1 MTAPLTHTVRS
12 MTDCVAK
19 WRAVSLQ
26 SFWPANQ
33 LNELLWLIQMLG
45 REDVA
50 IYQYEQV
57 VNADWE
63 NIARGKPTQSVDDD
77 LHQMVWRTYT
87 WVLAAYE
94 LIRTVSQKLDTTAPR
109 HKVTAKARDLKYEF
123 ARLRVPFAK
132 FEPASKHKQ
141 TDYHFPVGCLHP
153 NRKLCWAVAEGVVIS
168 RMELSDQLLAFL
180 AELKTAGS
188 ENSVNSAPTSA

>member
-1 MTAPLTHTVRS
+1 MTANRI
-12 MTDCVAK
+12 DK
-19 WRAVSLQ
+19 WRDVSLQ

-33 LNELLWLIQMLG
+33 LNEMMWLIQMLG

-50 IYQYEQV
+50 IYHYEQM

-63 NIARGKPTQSVDDD
+63 NIARGRPTQAVDDG

-94 LIRTVSQKLDTTAPR
+94 LIRTVSQRLHSTAPGGAIT
-109 HKVTAKARDLKYEF
+109 VKALGFKNQL

-141 TDYHFPVGCLHP
+141 TDYQFPVGCIQP
-153 NRKLCWAVAEGVVIS
+153 TRGLCWAVAEGLVIS
-168 RMELSDQLLAFL
+168 EWNCLTNCSH
-180 AELKTAGS
+180 S
-188 ENSVNSAPTSA
+188 